1 MFYSCPF
8 SSLGFLFGHL
18 LRRQPHRHHLSWPFP
33 MSSQVWKPW
42 KNAAVQIQNGSK
54 RSFQQLLPLQA
65 VLEERVWHEGCAQS
79 GNAVNQPDGWKGSGV
94 EQIYNPVRC
103 RSLHLSKNFEF
114 CPPIADLCVC
124 KLLFQAIFI
133 KKAGGH
139 PSYHWWMANEES
151 IDASCKCTCRQ
162 FLGVR
167 RHTAGMPLK
176 LGMQLCLNW
185 KQLLT
190 IVRG

>member
-79 GNAVNQPDGWKGSGV
+79 GNAVNQPNGWKGSGV
-94 EQIYNPVRC
+94 EQIYYPVRC
-103 RSLHLSKNFEF
+103 RGLHLSKNSV
-114 CPPIADLCVC
+114 PQSRTCVC
-124 KLLFQAIFI
+124 VCVNCYFRQYLLRKQGAIPLI
-133 KKAGGH
+133 IGG
-139 PSYHWWMANEES
+139 
-151 IDASCKCTCRQ
+151 
-162 FLGVR
+162 
-167 RHTAGMPLK
+167 
-176 LGMQLCLNW
+176 
-185 KQLLT
+185 
-190 IVRG
+190 